1 MIMRDQPMSITN
13 LPLNCVAFDCGSSS
27 LRTVVGSFDGTRVIT
42 NVVSQVPNSA
52 VNVNGFYYWDL
63 LYIFES
69 LKSGLRE
76 ACSQYK
82 KIDSIGIC
90 TWGVDFGLLDSQGFL
105 LSNPLSY
112 RNAIGEGELS
122 TLSESERRWMFEK
135 TGIQNNKINTLY
147 QLAGIKRQMPE
158 IFGIAKSMLMLPDLL
173 QYLFTGEMVTEASIA
188 STTQMLDSR
197 SKKFVPEVLEKFGIP
212 QNLVKPLRQHGEII
226 GTLRQSIADEL
237 GIAACPVVCVPSH
250 DTACAVTAVP
260 TQEKDFIFIS
270 SGTWSLIG
278 TEMVEPVINTSV
290 YDRDFAN
297 EGGVF
302 NTITMLK
309 NSTGMHILQ
318 CIKKELEFNGD
329 VFTWNDIVK
338 MAAEYRGNVPVF
350 DPNSSRIFNP
360 VSMMG
365 EIKNLIGV
373 NEVNPAQIIA
383 SAYDSLAFS
392 YRYAIEQIQEITG
405 ITYQSI
411 YIVGGGSQNRYL
423 NQVTADFTGKTVVS
437 GPKEATSLGNIGVQL
452 SAHWMDF
459 NINRIR
465 TMVRNSEKIEEFTP
479 NAARDQNEIEQR
491 YKEYKNCLP

>member
-1 MIMRDQPMSITN
+1 MSTTN
-13 LPLNCVAFDCGSSS
+13 PLLNCVAFDCGSSS
-27 LRTVVGSFDGTRVIT
+27 LRTVVGTFDGTRVVT
-42 NVVSQVPNSA
+42 KVVSQVPNVA
-52 VNVNGFYYWDL
+52 VNINGFYYWDL

-69 LKSGLRE
+69 LKNGLRE
-76 ACSQYK
+76 ACVQYK

-90 TWGVDFGLLDSQGFL
+90 TWGVDFGLLDRQGL
-105 LSNPLSY
+105 LISNPLSY
-112 RNAIGEGELS
+112 RNTIGEEELS
-122 TLSESERRWMFEK
+122 KLDESERRWMFDK
-135 TGIQNNKINTLY
+135 TGIQNNRINSLY
-147 QLAGIKRQMPE
+147 QLTGIKRYMPE
-158 IFGIAKSMLMLPDLL
+158 IFGIAESMLMIPDLL
-173 QYLFTGEMVTEASIA
+173 VYLFTGEIVSEASIA
-188 STTQMLDSR
+188 STTQMLDAR

-212 QNLVKPLRQHGEII
+212 EKLVKPLRQHGEFI

-237 GIAACPVVCVPSH
+237 GITTCPVVCVPSH

-278 TEMVEPVINTSV
+278 TEMVEPVINKSV

-318 CIKKELEFNGD
+318 CIKKELEFNGN
-329 VFTWNDIVK
+329 TYSWNDIVK
-338 MAAEYRGNVPVF
+338 MAAEYQGDVSVF

-360 VSMMG
+360 VNMLG
-365 EIKNLIGV
+365 EIRDLIGAKDID
-373 NEVNPAQIIA
+373 PAQIIA
-383 SAYDSLAFS
+383 SAYASLAFS

-405 ITYQSI
+405 ITYKSI

-423 NQVTADFTGKTVVS
+423 NQLTADFTGKVVIS

-452 SAHWMDF
+452 CAHVKD
-459 NINRIR
+459 IDISRIR
-465 TMVRNSEKIEEFTP
+465 KIVKKSELIEEFTP
-479 NAARDQNEIEQR
+479 SEKRNLKDIDHL
-491 YKEYKNCLP
+491 YLDFKDCLSLHS